1 MDYSKLTKEELIKI
15 LEVRDRKPVKN
26 CNNVYEL
33 VKQYGLKDQEYFI
46 AITLDGNLNAI
57 KVHEITKGLVNRTLA
72 HPREVFRP
80 AIKDNATSIIVA
92 HNHPSDNLTPS
103 REDIELTDRL
113 IKAGR
118 VVGIP
123 VVDHIILGIDN
134 YLSLRENG
142 DMFFD

>member
-1 MDYSKLTKEELIKI
+1 MDYSKLTKEELIRI
-15 LEVRDRKPVKN
+15 LEVRDRKPAN
-26 CNNVYEL
+26 NSSNVYEL

-46 AITLDGNLNAI
+46 LITLDSNLNAI
-57 KVHEITKGLVNRTLA
+57 KVHEITKGLVNRTLV

-80 AIKDNATSIIVA
+80 AITDNATSVIVA

-103 REDIELTDRL
+103 HEDRELTDRL

-118 VVGIP
+118 VIGIP

-142 DMFFD
+142 DIFFD

>member
-1 MDYSKLTKEELIKI
+1 MDYSKMTKEELIKI
-15 LEVRDRKPVKN
+15 LEVRDRKPAN
-26 CNNVYEL
+26 NSSNVYEL
-33 VKQYGLKDQEYFI
+33 VKQYGLKDQEYFLL
-46 AITLDGNLNAI
+46 ITLDGNLNAI

-103 REDIELTDRL
+103 QEDRELTDRL
-113 IKAGR
+113 VKAGR

-123 VVDHIILGIDN
+123 LVDHIILGIDN

-142 DMFFD
+142 DIFFD